1 MSLSGNVWRLRD
13 EPNSDGNETEK
24 GRGSAIERRR
34 DKPLSVGKTLR
45 KNFSGV
51 KRRLYLLETI
61 DLFIAAV
68 TKISRGIVAHH
79 STEPL

>member
-1 MSLSGNVWRLRD
+1 MSLSGNVRRLRD

-34 DKPLSVGKTLR
+34 DKPLSVGKNLW

-51 KRRLYLLETI
+51 KRRLYLLKII
-61 DLFIAAV
+61 DL
-68 TKISRGIVAHH
+68 S
-79 STEPL
+79 L